1 MAYIYGLDGWI
12 DRVGYTLLLH
22 HLLSYLSLLAFSG
35 CLKKGSEFKG
45 IEEIFILGKVN
56 LPVMSRTLNYGI

>member
-35 CLKKGSEFKG
+35 CLKKKEASS
-45 IEEIFILGKVN
+45 KV
-56 LPVMSRTLNYGI
+56 